1 MSVSSSTWPIYK
13 YYVKADYIIYNN
25 YFDSITVKKKQRFD
39 ISLMTKKKN
48 QNKRQ
53 KWFTQ
58 ANFSFT
64 QVLHALVIYWSIH
77 LHTVCSRKPV
87 LRLMIPCKTSLLS
100 TKNTG

>member
-39 ISLMTKKKN
+39 ISLMTKKN
-48 QNKRQ
+48 QNKLQ
-53 KWFTQ
+53 KWLTQ

-64 QVLHALVIYWSIH
+64 QILHALVWSIH

-87 LRLMIPCKTSLLS
+87 LRLMIPCKTSLLL